1 MKKTIA
7 LCAALLLTAAFTGC
21 GKSSENK
28 PSSAPTNAPT
38 ENSDTEKTDEDEQI
52 VVDPF
57 ENVKYTIP
65 TLSVGTN
72 HVNVYPDDFEI
83 KFDFSETPFYDR
95 INFDYEVLNAG
106 TKDLTIK
113 VTADIHYI
121 SDFLAETAYEV
132 EKTEAIYKFDISEL
146 TANLLNADQITEENK
161 AILIEAMQNCID
173 SYFDDDPNIEFTIK
187 KLGVVFP
194 KEDTQFSTRIS
205 SSIDRITV
213 SSAKTKNAGAVFID
227 NNGNYYALESGQ
239 LIFKEGKL
247 DTENLKISVRQYYDK
262 DHMENGFTYEF
273 PDENSAFLSAIS
285 YARGGEIENGSILE
299 EIPLK

>member
-1 MKKTIA
+1 MKKILA
-7 LCAALLLTAAFTGC
+7 LCTAIFLVASFTGC
-21 GKSSENK
+21 GE
-28 PSSAPTNAPT
+28 
-38 ENSDTEKTDEDEQI
+38 EKI

-57 ENVKYTIP
+57 ENVKYIIP
-65 TLSVGTN
+65 THHEGAQQRI
-72 HVNVYPDDFEI
+72 NVYPDEFEI

-106 TKDLTIK
+106 TRDLTIK

-146 TANLLNADQITEENK
+146 TANLLNIDQITDENK
-161 AILIEAMQNCID
+161 ALLIEAMQNCID

-213 SSAKTKNAGAVFID
+213 SSAQINAWAKNAGAVFID

-285 YARGGEIENGSILE
+285 YAHGGEIEEGSVLE
-299 EIPLK
+299 EISLN

>member
-1 MKKTIA
+1 MKKILT
-7 LCAALLLTAAFTGC
+7 LCTAILLAAAFTSC
-21 GKSSENK
+21 GKSSEDK

-65 TLSVGTN
+65 TLSAGTN

-194 KEDTQFSTRIS
+194 KEDTQFSTSIYSSMDSIS
-205 SSIDRITV
+205 V